1 MKKIIEFKDF
11 TFKYQ
16 AQQEPTLKDIQLSI
30 YQGEKVLIIGPS
42 GSGKSTLGQCLN
54 GIIPNIYK
62 GEHSGSLIL
71 DGQEAFD
78 LSVYDKSLL
87 VSTVL
92 QDTDGQFVGLSVAE
106 DLAFA
111 LENDME
117 SQQIMHHK
125 IGDWAEQLSL
135 TDLLAHRPQD
145 LSGGQKQ
152 RVSLAGVLIDDSPIL
167 LFDDPLANLDPKSGQ
182 DTIDLIDRLHREE
195 GTITITIEQRL
206 DDV

>member
-1 MKKIIEFKDF
+1 MTFLIEKYLQNIFTKVESSDSSFFFKANLRYNGSMKKIIEFKDF

-78 LSVYDKSLL
+78 L
-87 VSTVL
+87 
-92 QDTDGQFVGLSVAE
+92 
-106 DLAFA
+106 
-111 LENDME
+111 
-117 SQQIMHHK
+117 
-125 IGDWAEQLSL
+125 
-135 TDLLAHRPQD
+135 
-145 LSGGQKQ
+145 
-152 RVSLAGVLIDDSPIL
+152 
-167 LFDDPLANLDPKSGQ
+167 
-182 DTIDLIDRLHREE
+182 
-195 GTITITIEQRL
+195 
-206 DDV
+206 

>member
-92 QDTDGQFVGLSVAE
+92 QDTD
-106 DLAFA
+106 
-111 LENDME
+111 
-117 SQQIMHHK
+117 
-125 IGDWAEQLSL
+125 
-135 TDLLAHRPQD
+135 
-145 LSGGQKQ
+145 
-152 RVSLAGVLIDDSPIL
+152 
-167 LFDDPLANLDPKSGQ
+167 
-182 DTIDLIDRLHREE
+182 
-195 GTITITIEQRL
+195 
-206 DDV
+206 